1 MTVLDEFYAGYL
13 HYTVAFRLWTDTCRQ
28 LADCKGSLDER
39 QALVDETLRLSM
51 CVADNIDEVES
62 LIADT
67 LEYIQSEDTGDPDLL
82 GAISL
87 ITNNLKEDR
96 ARADDYTRFV
106 MRRRS
111 GGKEKRPRRP
121 QIANPFVYTP
131 QEEPEEEP
139 EEIEPIEE
147 PDPGNESTEAESQE
161 EPVTEEEEQESEA
174 IEEDSEGSPEE
185 PAEEHPDNPLAE
197 ESERI
202 AEEQKNQ
209 PPEPPEEQEEPRK
222 KGLFGRGRK

>member
-28 LADCKGSLDER
+28 LADCKGTLDER

-67 LEYIQSEDTGDPDLL
+67 LEYIQSEDIGDPDLL

-121 QIANPFVYTP
+121 QIANPFVYVP
-131 QEEPEEEP
+131 QEESEEEP

-161 EPVTEEEEQESEA
+161 EPVTEEEEQESEV
-174 IEEDSEGSPEE
+174 IEEE

-209 PPEPPEEQEEPRK
+209 PPEAPEEQEQPRK

>member
-13 HYTVAFRLWTDTCRQ
+13 HYTVAFRLWADTCRQ
-28 LADCKGSLDER
+28 LADCKGTLDER

-67 LEYIQSEDTGDPDLL
+67 LEYIQSEDVGDPDLL

-121 QIANPFVYTP
+121 QIANPFVYVP
-131 QEEPEEEP
+131 QEESEEEP
-139 EEIEPIEE
+139 EENINVEE
-147 PDPGNESTEAESQE
+147 PDSVEESPEAESQAE
-161 EPVTEEEEQESEA
+161 SVTEEEEQGSDA
-174 IEEDSEGSPEE
+174 IEESSEETV
-185 PAEEHPDNPLAE
+185 EEHPDNPLAE

-202 AEEQKNQ
+202 AEEQMNQ
-209 PPEPPEEQEEPRK
+209 PPEAPEEQEQPKK

>member
-28 LADCKGSLDER
+28 LADCKGTLDER

-96 ARADDYTRFV
+96 ARADDDTNNSPWLEEFIVRNGLGEFTGACGYSGFCSYPQYRFYPSV
-106 MRRRS
+106 IARS
-111 GGKEKRPRRP
+111 
-121 QIANPFVYTP
+121 Y
-131 QEEPEEEP
+131 
-139 EEIEPIEE
+139 
-147 PDPGNESTEAESQE
+147 
-161 EPVTEEEEQESEA
+161 
-174 IEEDSEGSPEE
+174 
-185 PAEEHPDNPLAE
+185 
-197 ESERI
+197 
-202 AEEQKNQ
+202 
-209 PPEPPEEQEEPRK
+209 
-222 KGLFGRGRK
+222 GRT

>member
-28 LADCKGSLDER
+28 LADCKGTLDER

-147 PDPGNESTEAESQE
+147 PDPGNESTETVSQE
-161 EPVTEEEEQESEA
+161 EPVTEEEEQESEV
-174 IEEDSEGSPEE
+174 IEEE

-209 PPEPPEEQEEPRK
+209 PPEAPEEQEVPRK

>member
-28 LADCKGSLDER
+28 LAGCKGSLDER

-67 LEYIQSEDTGDPDLL
+67 LEYIQSEDVGDPDLL

-147 PDPGNESTEAESQE
+147 PDPGNESTEAVSQE
-161 EPVTEEEEQESEA
+161 EPVTEEEEQESEV
-174 IEEDSEGSPEE
+174 IEEE

-209 PPEPPEEQEEPRK
+209 PPEVPEEQEQPRK

>member
-28 LADCKGSLDER
+28 LADCKGTLDER

-67 LEYIQSEDTGDPDLL
+67 LEYIQSEDIGDPDLL

-147 PDPGNESTEAESQE
+147 PDPGNESTETVSQE
-161 EPVTEEEEQESEA
+161 EPVTEEEEQESEV
-174 IEEDSEGSPEE
+174 IEEE

-209 PPEPPEEQEEPRK
+209 PPEAPEEQEVPRK
-222 KGLFGRGRK
+222 KGFFGRGRK

>member
-28 LADCKGSLDER
+28 LADCKGTLDER

-67 LEYIQSEDTGDPDLL
+67 LEYIQSEDIGDPDLL

-161 EPVTEEEEQESEA
+161 EPVTEEEEQESEV
-174 IEEDSEGSPEE
+174 IEEE

-202 AEEQKNQ
+202 AEEQMNQ
-209 PPEPPEEQEEPRK
+209 PPEAPEEQEEPKK
-222 KGLFGRGRK
+222 KGFFGRGRK

>member
-67 LEYIQSEDTGDPDLL
+67 LEYIQSEDAGDPDLL

-121 QIANPFVYTP
+121 QIANPFVYAP

-147 PDPGNESTEAESQE
+147 PDPGNESAEAVSQE
-161 EPVTEEEEQESEA
+161 EPVTEEEEQESEV
-174 IEEDSEGSPEE
+174 IKEE
-185 PAEEHPDNPLAE
+185 PAGEHPDNPLAE

-202 AEEQKNQ
+202 AEEQMNQ
-209 PPEPPEEQEEPRK
+209 PPEAPEEQEVPRK

>member
-67 LEYIQSEDTGDPDLL
+67 LEYIQSEDIGDPDLL

-147 PDPGNESTEAESQE
+147 PDPGNESAEAVSQE
-161 EPVTEEEEQESEA
+161 EPVTEEEEQESEV
-174 IEEDSEGSPEE
+174 IEEE

-202 AEEQKNQ
+202 AEEQMNQ
-209 PPEPPEEQEEPRK
+209 PPGAPEEQEQPKK

>member
-28 LADCKGSLDER
+28 LADCKGTLDER

-67 LEYIQSEDTGDPDLL
+67 LEYIQSEDAGDPDLL

-121 QIANPFVYTP
+121 QIANPFVYVP
-131 QEEPEEEP
+131 QEESEEKP

-147 PDPGNESTEAESQE
+147 PDPGNESVEAVSQ
-161 EPVTEEEEQESEA
+161 EEEQESEV
-174 IEEDSEGSPEE
+174 IEEEPEE
-185 PAEEHPDNPLAE
+185 TVEEHPDNPLAE

-209 PPEPPEEQEEPRK
+209 PPEVPEEQEEPKK

>member
-67 LEYIQSEDTGDPDLL
+67 LEYIQSEDVGDPDLL

-147 PDPGNESTEAESQE
+147 PDSGNESTEAVSQE
-161 EPVTEEEEQESEA
+161 EPVTEEEEQESEV
-174 IEEDSEGSPEE
+174 IEEE

-202 AEEQKNQ
+202 AEEQMNQ
-209 PPEPPEEQEEPRK
+209 PPEAPEEQEEPKK
-222 KGLFGRGRK
+222 KGFFGRGRK

>member
-67 LEYIQSEDTGDPDLL
+67 LEYIQSEDAGDPDLL

-139 EEIEPIEE
+139 EETEPIEE
-147 PDPGNESTEAESQE
+147 PAPGNESTEAVSQE
-161 EPVTEEEEQESEA
+161 EPVTEEEEQESEV
-174 IEEDSEGSPEE
+174 IEEE
-185 PAEEHPDNPLAE
+185 PAGEHPDNPLAE

-202 AEEQKNQ
+202 AEEQKNR
-209 PPEPPEEQEEPRK
+209 PPEAPEEQEVPRK

>member
-28 LADCKGSLDER
+28 LADCKGTLDER

-67 LEYIQSEDTGDPDLL
+67 LEYIQSEDIGDPDLL

-147 PDPGNESTEAESQE
+147 PDPGNESTEAVSQE
-161 EPVTEEEEQESEA
+161 EPVTEEEEQESEV
-174 IEEDSEGSPEE
+174 IEEE

-209 PPEPPEEQEEPRK
+209 PPETPEEQEQPKK

>member
-28 LADCKGSLDER
+28 LADCKGPLDER

-67 LEYIQSEDTGDPDLL
+67 LEYIQSEDASDPDLL

-131 QEEPEEEP
+131 QEEPEE
-139 EEIEPIEE
+139 IEPIEE
-147 PDPGNESTEAESQE
+147 PVPGNESTEAVSQE

-174 IEEDSEGSPEE
+174 TGEDSEDSPEE
-185 PAEEHPDNPLAE
+185 PVGEHPDNPLAE

-202 AEEQKNQ
+202 AEEQKNR
-209 PPEPPEEQEEPRK
+209 PPEVPEEQEQPRK

>member
-28 LADCKGSLDER
+28 LADCKGTLDER

-67 LEYIQSEDTGDPDLL
+67 LEYIQSEDIGDPDLL

-147 PDPGNESTEAESQE
+147 PDPGNESTEAVSQE
-161 EPVTEEEEQESEA
+161 EPVTEEEEQGSEV
-174 IEEDSEGSPEE
+174 IEEE
-185 PAEEHPDNPLAE
+185 PVGEHPDNPLAE

-202 AEEQKNQ
+202 AEEQKNR
-209 PPEPPEEQEEPRK
+209 PPEAPEEQEQPRK

>member
-121 QIANPFVYTP
+121 QIANPFVYVP
-131 QEEPEEEP
+131 QEESEEEP
-139 EEIEPIEE
+139 EENIDVEE
-147 PDPGNESTEAESQE
+147 PDSVEESPEAEYQAES
-161 EPVTEEEEQESEA
+161 VTEEEEQGFDATEESS
-174 IEEDSEGSPEE
+174 EETV
-185 PAEEHPDNPLAE
+185 EEHSDNPLAE

-209 PPEPPEEQEEPRK
+209 PPEVPEEQEEPKK

>member
-28 LADCKGSLDER
+28 LADCKGTLDER

-67 LEYIQSEDTGDPDLL
+67 LEYIQSEDASDPDLL

-121 QIANPFVYTP
+121 QIANSFVYTP

-139 EEIEPIEE
+139 EEIEPNEE
-147 PDPGNESTEAESQE
+147 PDSGNESTEAVSQE
-161 EPVTEEEEQESEA
+161 EPVTEEEEQESEV
-174 IEEDSEGSPEE
+174 IEEE
-185 PAEEHPDNPLAE
+185 PVGEHPDNPLAE
-197 ESERI
+197 ETEKI

-209 PPEPPEEQEEPRK
+209 PPEAPEEQEQPRK

>member
-28 LADCKGSLDER
+28 LADCKGTLDER

-96 ARADDYTRFV
+96 DRADDDTNNSPWLEEFIVRNGLGEFTGAYGYSGFCSYPQYRFYPQV
-106 MRRRS
+106 VSRFPKATYRVEYL
-111 GGKEKRPRRP
+111 EKGRWKKLEDFGSEDEAYDCMED
-121 QIANPFVYTP
+121 QYYFDNKNGEPFVRYRVR
-131 QEEPEEEP
+131 EVK
-139 EEIEPIEE
+139 
-147 PDPGNESTEAESQE
+147 GRCS
-161 EPVTEEEEQESEA
+161 
-174 IEEDSEGSPEE
+174 DS
-185 PAEEHPDNPLAE
+185 
-197 ESERI
+197 
-202 AEEQKNQ
+202 
-209 PPEPPEEQEEPRK
+209 
-222 KGLFGRGRK
+222 

>member
-67 LEYIQSEDTGDPDLL
+67 LEYIQSEDIGDPDLL

-147 PDPGNESTEAESQE
+147 PDPGNECTEAVSQE
-161 EPVTEEEEQESEA
+161 ESVTEEEEQESEV
-174 IEEDSEGSPEE
+174 IEEE
-185 PAEEHPDNPLAE
+185 PAREHSDNPLAE

-209 PPEPPEEQEEPRK
+209 PPEAPEEQEEPKK

>member
-1 MTVLDEFYAGYL
+1 MTILDEFYAGYL

-28 LADCKGSLDER
+28 LADCKGTLDER

-67 LEYIQSEDTGDPDLL
+67 LEYIQSEDIGDPDLL

-121 QIANPFVYTP
+121 QIANPFVYVP
-131 QEEPEEEP
+131 REESEEEP
-139 EEIEPIEE
+139 EENINVEE
-147 PDPGNESTEAESQE
+147 PDSVEESPEAESQAE
-161 EPVTEEEEQESEA
+161 SVTEEEEQGSDA
-174 IEEDSEGSPEE
+174 IEESSEETV
-185 PAEEHPDNPLAE
+185 EEHPDNPLAE

-209 PPEPPEEQEEPRK
+209 PPEAPEEQEQPRK

>member
-28 LADCKGSLDER
+28 LADCKGTLDER

-67 LEYIQSEDTGDPDLL
+67 LEYIQSEDIGEPDLL

-131 QEEPEEEP
+131 QEDPEEEP
-139 EEIEPIEE
+139 DEIEPIEE

-161 EPVTEEEEQESEA
+161 GPVTEEEEQESEV
-174 IEEDSEGSPEE
+174 IEEE
-185 PAEEHPDNPLAE
+185 PAGEHPDNPLAE

-209 PPEPPEEQEEPRK
+209 PPETPEEQEEPKK
-222 KGLFGRGRK
+222 KGFFGRGRK

>member
-28 LADCKGSLDER
+28 LADCKGTLDER

-67 LEYIQSEDTGDPDLL
+67 LEYIQSEDIGDPDLL

-121 QIANPFVYTP
+121 QIANPFVYVP
-131 QEEPEEEP
+131 REESEEEP
-139 EEIEPIEE
+139 EENINVEE
-147 PDPGNESTEAESQE
+147 PDSVEESPEAESQAE
-161 EPVTEEEEQESEA
+161 SVTEEEEQGSDA
-174 IEEDSEGSPEE
+174 IEESSEETV
-185 PAEEHPDNPLAE
+185 EEHPDNPLAE

-209 PPEPPEEQEEPRK
+209 PPEAPEEQEVPKK

>member
-39 QALVDETLRLSM
+39 QALVDETLRPSM

-67 LEYIQSEDTGDPDLL
+67 LEYIQSEDTGDSDLL

-139 EEIEPIEE
+139 EENINVEE
-147 PDPGNESTEAESQE
+147 PDSVEESPEAESQAE
-161 EPVTEEEEQESEA
+161 SVTEEEEQESEV
-174 IEEDSEGSPEE
+174 IEEE
-185 PAEEHPDNPLAE
+185 PAEGHPGNPLAE

-209 PPEPPEEQEEPRK
+209 PLEAPEEQEEPRK

>member
-28 LADCKGSLDER
+28 LADCKGTLDER

-67 LEYIQSEDTGDPDLL
+67 LEYIQSEDIGDPDLL

-147 PDPGNESTEAESQE
+147 PDPGNESTETVSQE
-161 EPVTEEEEQESEA
+161 EPVTEEEEQESEV
-174 IEEDSEGSPEE
+174 IEEE

-197 ESERI
+197 ESEKI

-209 PPEPPEEQEEPRK
+209 PPEAPEEQEVPRK
-222 KGLFGRGRK
+222 KGFFGRGRK

>member
-28 LADCKGSLDER
+28 LADCKGTLDER

-147 PDPGNESTEAESQE
+147 PDPGNESTEAVSQE
-161 EPVTEEEEQESEA
+161 EPVTEEEEQESEV
-174 IEEDSEGSPEE
+174 IEEE

-209 PPEPPEEQEEPRK
+209 PPEAPEEQEVPRK
-222 KGLFGRGRK
+222 KGFFGRGRK

>member
-28 LADCKGSLDER
+28 LADCKGTLDER

-67 LEYIQSEDTGDPDLL
+67 LEYIQSEDIGDPDLR

-87 ITNNLKEDR
+87 VTNNLKEDR

-147 PDPGNESTEAESQE
+147 PDPGNESAEAVSQE
-161 EPVTEEEEQESEA
+161 EPVTEE
-174 IEEDSEGSPEE
+174 EE

-209 PPEPPEEQEEPRK
+209 PPEAPEEQEEPKK
-222 KGLFGRGRK
+222 KGFFGRGRK

>member
-67 LEYIQSEDTGDPDLL
+67 LEYIQSEDAGDPDLL

-121 QIANPFVYTP
+121 QIANPFVFVPGGEDDFGDTDEVP
-131 QEEPEEEP
+131 PEGPVPTEEA
-139 EEIEPIEE
+139 
-147 PDPGNESTEAESQE
+147 TEADASEIVVDNISNTDEPASEESA
-161 EPVTEEEEQESEA
+161 ESE
-174 IEEDSEGSPEE
+174 SPETPE
-185 PAEEHPDNPLAE
+185 SDGQRNPLAE
-197 ESERI
+197 ESDRI
-202 AEEQKNQ
+202 AREQNDGK
-209 PPEPPEEQEEPRK
+209 E
-222 KGLFGRGRK
+222 

>member
-28 LADCKGSLDER
+28 LADCKGTLDER

-67 LEYIQSEDTGDPDLL
+67 LEYIQSEDIGDPDLL

-131 QEEPEEEP
+131 QEEPEE
-139 EEIEPIEE
+139 IEPIEE
-147 PDPGNESTEAESQE
+147 PVPGNESTEAVSQE

-174 IEEDSEGSPEE
+174 TGEDSEDSPEE
-185 PAEEHPDNPLAE
+185 PAGEHPDNPLAE

-202 AEEQKNQ
+202 AEEQKNR
-209 PPEPPEEQEEPRK
+209 PPEVPEEQEQPRK

>member
-28 LADCKGSLDER
+28 LADCKCTLDER

-67 LEYIQSEDTGDPDLL
+67 LEYIQSEDIGDPDLL

-131 QEEPEEEP
+131 QEEPEE
-139 EEIEPIEE
+139 IEPIEE
-147 PDPGNESTEAESQE
+147 PVPGNESTEAVSQE

-174 IEEDSEGSPEE
+174 TGEDSEDSPEE
-185 PAEEHPDNPLAE
+185 PVGEHPDNPLAE

-202 AEEQKNQ
+202 AEEQMNQ
-209 PPEPPEEQEEPRK
+209 PPEAPEEQEEPKK
-222 KGLFGRGRK
+222 KGFFGRGRK

>member
-147 PDPGNESTEAESQE
+147 PDPGNESTETVSQE
-161 EPVTEEEEQESEA
+161 EPVTEEEEQESEV
-174 IEEDSEGSPEE
+174 IEEE

-209 PPEPPEEQEEPRK
+209 PPEAPEEQEEPKK

>member
-1 MTVLDEFYAGYL
+1 MTVLEEFYAGYL

-28 LADCKGSLDER
+28 LADCKGSMDER

-62 LIADT
+62 LIGDT
-67 LEYIQSEDTGDPDLL
+67 LEYLQSSGDSDPDLL
-82 GAISL
+82 EAISL

-111 GGKEKRPRRP
+111 GGREKRPRKP
-121 QIANPFVYTP
+121 QVANPFVFVP
-131 QEEPEEEP
+131 KEEPEVIEEEPEEEIPEDEVPAEDTPAGDDPEPPETP
-139 EEIEPIEE
+139 EEEP
-147 PDPGNESTEAESQE
+147 
-161 EPVTEEEEQESEA
+161 TEEE
-174 IEEDSEGSPEE
+174 
-185 PAEEHPDNPLAE
+185 PANPLAE

-202 AEEQKNQ
+202 AREQAEGN
-209 PPEPPEEQEEPRK
+209 E
-222 KGLFGRGRK
+222 

>member
-13 HYTVAFRLWTDTCRQ
+13 HYTVAFTLWTDTCRQ
-28 LADCKGSLDER
+28 LADCKGTLDER

-121 QIANPFVYTP
+121 QIANPFAYVP
-131 QEEPEEEP
+131 QEESEEEP
-139 EEIEPIEE
+139 EENIDVEE
-147 PDPGNESTEAESQE
+147 PDSVEESPEAEYQAES
-161 EPVTEEEEQESEA
+161 VTEEEEQGSDATEESS
-174 IEEDSEGSPEE
+174 EETV
-185 PAEEHPDNPLAE
+185 EEHSDNPLAE

-209 PPEPPEEQEEPRK
+209 PPEVPEEQEEPKK

>member
-1 MTVLDEFYAGYL
+1 MTVLEEFYAGYL
-13 HYTVAFRLWTDTCRQ
+13 HYTVAFRLWIDTCRQ
-28 LADCKGSLDER
+28 LAGCDGTLAER

-51 CVADNIDEVES
+51 CVADNIDETES

-67 LEYIQSEDTGDPDLL
+67 LEYLQSSEGGDPDLL
-82 GAISL
+82 EAISL

-174 IEEDSEGSPEE
+174 TEEDSEDSPEE
-185 PAEEHPDNPLAE
+185 TVEEHSDNPLAE

-209 PPEPPEEQEEPRK
+209 PPEAPGEQEEPRK

>member
-67 LEYIQSEDTGDPDLL
+67 LEYIQSEDAGDPDLL

-131 QEEPEEEP
+131 QEEPEEES
-139 EEIEPIEE
+139 EDVEPIEE
-147 PDPGNESTEAESQE
+147 PDPGNESAEAESQE
-161 EPVTEEEEQESEA
+161 EPVTEEEEQESDV
-174 IEEDSEGSPEE
+174 IEEE
-185 PAEEHPDNPLAE
+185 PAGEHPDNPLAE

-209 PPEPPEEQEEPRK
+209 PPEAPEEQEVPRK

>member
-147 PDPGNESTEAESQE
+147 PDPGNESTETVSQE
-161 EPVTEEEEQESEA
+161 EPVTEEEEQESEV
-174 IEEDSEGSPEE
+174 IEEE

-209 PPEPPEEQEEPRK
+209 PPETPEEQEQPKK

>member
-67 LEYIQSEDTGDPDLL
+67 LEYIQSEDAGDPDLL

-147 PDPGNESTEAESQE
+147 PNPGNESTEAVSQE
-161 EPVTEEEEQESEA
+161 EPVTEEEEQESEV
-174 IEEDSEGSPEE
+174 IEEE

-202 AEEQKNQ
+202 AEEQMNQ
-209 PPEPPEEQEEPRK
+209 PPEAPEEQEQPKK